1 MAAAAAGAASTSVDV
16 LIFLRHWMEDEFSSN
31 PQGQGRIKE
40 SIIRKTTVAYGIVEL
55 LARCHADKQLTPLQN
70 NEEKIIRLDN
80 FAVCISRVKQ
90 GPQKSSSPQPP
101 SSGDVKGVSML
112 SSGLSLSIEEPA
124 YLSFLD
130 DDEGGRDDK
139 QLGKYLEVVLTSN
152 GGGGG
157 KKHVITYSDLLE
169 AASEGG
175 SDNNV
180 TPSEEEE
187 KSRRL
192 CCYLIAK
199 VLYELFTGEAFP
211 ENNKYK
217 DEGDKGRTNKRVKT
231 DLDDLTTMERMQSLG
246 APVSIG
252 RMMQNLLDSALI
264 PAHNDEEDGEHSG
277 DVYKTPKEVGE
288 DLHLLLFDPDRFLFD
303 RDTDVTDCMPLLYK
317 KDKLYGR
324 DEEEKL
330 ITDTF
335 CRVTRGKSEAF
346 FIGGFS
352 GSGKSMLVNTLRGK
366 VKAVGGYV
374 IKHKF
379 DDISQDRPISGVVS
393 AVDQL
398 CAMILAR
405 HTPNRLAGL
414 VQKIKDEFGA
424 DIGLLARML
433 PSISLLSPDFIMP
446 RSISVSPDLTH
457 QIVDEPAVDTM
468 NARSVCFTLLR
479 FVRII
484 SSPNRPIMV
493 SHYIF
498 KQLILLHVRFYL
510 GRSEQTLTIS
520 SYYIVFPP
528 LDCSCSWTT
537 CSGQMTLPSTSF
549 TSSSLTRWA
558 AACFLWVPTEI
569 MKLILT
575 TLFLTSWGNLRS
587 AMCQRPKYP

>member
-1 MAAAAAGAASTSVDV
+1 MVVMAANAEAARARVSEDV
-16 LIFLRHWMEDEFSSN
+16 LIFLRRWMEDEISSN
-31 PQGQGRIKE
+31 PQGQGRHKE

-55 LARCHADKQLTPLQN
+55 LARCHADKKLTPLQN
-70 NEEKIIRLDN
+70 NEEKLISLDN

-90 GPQKSSSPQPP
+90 GPQKSSLPPPP
-101 SSGDVKGVSML
+101 SSDDIKGVSML

-130 DDEGGRDDK
+130 DDYEGGREDK

-157 KKHVITYSDLLE
+157 NKHVITEADDDLLE

-180 TPSEEEE
+180 TANEEEE
-187 KSRRL
+187 KTRRL
-192 CCYLIAK
+192 CCYMITQ

-211 ENNKYK
+211 DDNQYE
-217 DEGDKGRTNKRVKT
+217 DDKGRTNKRVKT
-231 DLDDLTTMERMQSLG
+231 NLGDLTTMERMQSLG
-246 APVSIG
+246 VPVSIG
-252 RMMQNLLDSALI
+252 RMMQNLLHSALT
-264 PAHNDEEDGEHSG
+264 PAHNEEDDGEHRG

-303 RDTDVTDCMPLLYK
+303 RDTDATDCMPLLFK

-324 DEEEKL
+324 DKEEDL

-379 DDISQDRPISGVVS
+379 DAISQDRPISGVIS

-398 CAMILAR
+398 CVMILAR

-433 PSISLLSPDFIMP
+433 PSISLLSSEFIVP

-457 QIVDEPAVDTM
+457 QIADEPAVDTM

-493 SHYIF
+493 S
-498 KQLILLHVRFYL
+498 LYL
-510 GRSEQTLTIS
+510 QTAHF
-520 SYYIVFPP
+520 V
-528 LDCSCSWTT
+528 
-537 CSGQMTLPSTSF
+537 
-549 TSSSLTRWA
+549 
-558 AACFLWVPTEI
+558 ACTFLFGKE
-569 MKLILT
+569 
-575 TLFLTSWGNLRS
+575 
-587 AMCQRPKYP
+587 

>member
-1 MAAAAAGAASTSVDV
+1 MDAAAAGGRARASDDV
-16 LIFLRHWMEDEFSSN
+16 IVFLRHWMEDEFSSN
-31 PQGQGRIKE
+31 IPQGQGRHKE

-55 LARCHADKQLTPLQN
+55 LARCHADKKLTPLQN
-70 NEEKIIRLDN
+70 TEEKIIRLDN
-80 FAVCISRVKQ
+80 FAVCISRVKRGQ
-90 GPQKSSSPQPP
+90 HKSSSPPH
-101 SSGDVKGVSML
+101 DIKGVSML

-124 YLSFLD
+124 YLSFLDD

-152 GGGGG
+152 GGGGNN
-157 KKHVITYSDLLE
+157 HEITEANGDLVE

-175 SDNNV
+175 SDIIA

-192 CCYLIAK
+192 CCYLITK
-199 VLYELFTGEAFP
+199 VLYELFTGEAFS
-211 ENNKYK
+211 EDNKY
-217 DEGDKGRTNKRVKT
+217 EGDNGHTHKRVKM
-231 DLDDLTTMERMQSLG
+231 DLGDLTTMERMQSLG
-246 APVSIG
+246 VPVSIG

-303 RDTDVTDCMPLLYK
+303 RETDVTDCMPLLYK

-324 DEEEKL
+324 DKEEKL

-352 GSGKSMLVNTLRGK
+352 GSGKSMLVNTLREK

-379 DDISQDRPISGVVS
+379 DAISQDRPISGVIS

-398 CAMILAR
+398 CVMILAR

-493 SHYIF
+493 SHY
-498 KQLILLHVRFYL
+498 L
-510 GRSEQTLTIS
+510 QTAHFVACTFL
-520 SYYIVFPP
+520 
-528 LDCSCSWTT
+528 
-537 CSGQMTLPSTSF
+537 SGK
-549 TSSSLTRWA
+549 
-558 AACFLWVPTEI
+558 E
-569 MKLILT
+569 
-575 TLFLTSWGNLRS
+575 
-587 AMCQRPKYP
+587 

>member
-1 MAAAAAGAASTSVDV
+1 MM
-16 LIFLRHWMEDEFSSN
+16 R
-31 PQGQGRIKE
+31 GRIKE

-80 FAVCISRVKQ
+80 FAVCISRVKRGQ
-90 GPQKSSSPQPP
+90 HKSSSPPP
-101 SSGDVKGVSML
+101 SSSDDIKGVSML

-124 YLSFLD
+124 YLSFLDD

-157 KKHVITYSDLLE
+157 NKHVITYSDLLE

-180 TPSEEEE
+180 TASEEEE

-211 ENNKYK
+211 EDNKY
-217 DEGDKGRTNKRVKT
+217 EGDNNGRSHKRVKI
-231 DLDDLTTMERMQSLG
+231 DLGDLTTMERMQSLG
-246 APVSIG
+246 VPVSIG
-252 RMMQNLLDSALI
+252 RMMQNLLDGALT
-264 PAHNDEEDGEHSG
+264 PAHNEEDDGEHSG
-277 DVYKTPKEVGE
+277 DVYKTLKEVGE

-324 DEEEKL
+324 DKEEKL

-352 GSGKSMLVNTLRGK
+352 GSGKSMLVNTLREK

-379 DDISQDRPISGVVS
+379 DAISQDRPISGVVS

-398 CAMILAR
+398 CVMILAR

-433 PSISLLSPDFIMP
+433 PSISLISPDFIMP
-446 RSISVSPDLTH
+446 RSIIVSPDLTH

-493 SHYIF
+493 SHY
-498 KQLILLHVRFYL
+498 L
-510 GRSEQTLTIS
+510 QTAHF
-520 SYYIVFPP
+520 V
-528 LDCSCSWTT
+528 
-537 CSGQMTLPSTSF
+537 
-549 TSSSLTRWA
+549 
-558 AACFLWVPTEI
+558 ACTFLFGKE
-569 MKLILT
+569 
-575 TLFLTSWGNLRS
+575 
-587 AMCQRPKYP
+587 